1 MYSVGNVAMSVYN
14 FKDLKIVRTVA
25 KATVKE
31 TIGHKKEQKG
41 ASQIDTNQS
50 TSEKK

>member
-31 TIGHKKEQKG
+31 TIAHKKEQKE
-41 ASQIDTNQS
+41 ANQSDTNQS
-50 TSEKK
+50 INEKK

>member
-1 MYSVGNVAMSVYN
+1 MYSVGNVALSVYN

-31 TIGHKKEQKG
+31 TIAHKKEQKEPKQ
-41 ASQIDTNQS
+41 SDTNQPIN
-50 TSEKK
+50 EKK